1 MKVGQIKQILFN
13 ILLSHDNLGS
23 KIYDVVVR
31 EDEKVSVVNIV
42 VEVVEDCKY
51 TIVAVP
57 GPTYEDSDEV
67 KIVSESIEMRRLV
80 SQFSPLKEILRILED
95 LSGINW
101 EEEEASWII

>member
-31 EDEKVSVVNIV
+31 EDEKVSVVNIVNIV

-101 EEEEASWII
+101 EEEEA